1 MWFDLR
7 LRSQVAPSLI
17 ENTAPHAFHLLCRR
31 SRILVVTKTQ
41 DLSGFVVVDIWAI
54 AELVAGL
61 VLVSRVVIE
70 LVAGL
75 ALVSR
80 VDVVLVSL
88 VHGGG
93 GLLCIIS
100 VYGLMFMVQEIT
112 YTFLCCYI
120 QFSTLIVMG
129 RPEQQSL
136 RLDYKADCSL
146 LLKFVKLYLQ
156 FKEGRHLHYLSSVIF
171 VQHRT

>member
-1 MWFDLR
+1 
-7 LRSQVAPSLI
+7 VARFEIPKLSHSWRAPTLV
-17 ENTAPHAFHLLCRR
+17 EDTAPCTFHLLCKG
-31 SRILVVTKTQ
+31 SRIQVVAKTTQ
-41 DLSGFVVVDIWAI
+41 DVSGFVVVDIRVI
-54 AELVAGL
+54 AEIVAGL

-80 VDVVLVSL
+80 VDVMLVSL
-88 VHGGG
+88 GHGGG

-120 QFSTLIVMG
+120 QFSTLSVMG

-136 RLDYKADCSL
+136 RLDHKADYGL
-146 LLKFVKLYLQ
+146 FLRFVRTYL
-156 FKEGRHLHYLSSVIF
+156 
-171 VQHRT
+171 